1 MTIKAR
7 TAAATMMAELEAE
20 TDALRDSIK
29 EELRFSLDV
38 INVLTESGE
47 SELRALDAEMEKR
60 RAALKQRY
68 GELIRNEERRIALCR
83 ERLEKLDGP
92 DVSVTSEDAML
103 GHNSD
108 GVAEAQP

>member
-7 TAAATMMAELEAE
+7 TAAANMIAELEAE

-29 EELRFSLDV
+29 EELRFSNDV
-38 INVLTESGE
+38 IVALTESGE
-47 SELRALDAEMEKR
+47 AELKSLDAEFEKR
-60 RAALKQRY
+60 RASLRQRY
-68 GELIRNEERRIALCR
+68 GELIRNEERRIALCK

-92 DVSVTSEDAML
+92 SAMEADMI

-108 GVAEAQP
+108 GQIEANG